1 MFMRFSNSVVMQLI
15 FASSML
21 FGLAAANGLPWFG
34 GDAAGDGAVKPGGFL
49 TRKTKELTTQQ
60 LLETVMGALTSGY
73 GNSSQGDDGSLHDL
87 SKIQDSLKPI
97 IAASPKNAYGRLGDE
112 AARYAL
118 HRLFMERHGWEIK
131 GFGAV
136 HGGNASQ
143 TSIFQHW
150 VPPEVQAELEKS
162 VRGRGFSILEL
173 SVFAATLEQLIAAE
187 LPRKLEDAYR
197 AMGLPSDDSISRSQ
211 AESLIDLYMGA
222 YIRAEDVTMLN
233 PTELFKFQTSMS
245 FMYNNWDE
253 TQKFFRE
260 IQESVVHG
268 KETFTFADVAAV
280 LEKVEANFV
289 YWNDHQCQSLKENLM
304 ELEQE
309 LPGRV
314 RMLDFYEAA
323 LYKGMY
329 QFVEKISYLKAL
341 GAVDEAEPLEPRL
354 ILSNYIDGPSNCVAR
369 TSYYSVCCMD
379 ECADLYSHVEKQ
391 LGKPEATAAEII
403 AVVQGLSSATTCTI
417 LPDKLQQELHS
428 HAGKNGGRVS
438 LHGKAFAEWMHFVYP
453 RECTWPQKF
462 GPAHSQTMEEWEEST
477 HIYPSADTRELLRY
491 SEQLRDMEQVK
502 RARDAKL
509 NNKTAPQPTGHHHA
523 APPKVAIEQQ
533 IMHSA
538 VAPFH
543 VEPLQAMADDEPHMI
558 GGSKKKKRLAPATAA
573 GTMDAESS
581 GVAMY
586 WWLGPVAGAL
596 YGAALGVVKLLGF
609 RSEDLLRKHTEASRA
624 PSTCV

>member
-1 MFMRFSNSVVMQLI
+1 MQLI

-21 FGLAAANGLPWFG
+21 LGLATANLPWFG
-34 GDAAGDGAVKPGGFL
+34 GDDAGDAAVKPGGFL

-60 LLETVMGALTSGY
+60 LLETVMGALNSGY

-97 IAASPKNAYGRLGDE
+97 IAASPKNSYGRLGDE

-131 GFGAV
+131 GFEPV
-136 HGGNASQ
+136 SGNASQ
-143 TSIFQHW
+143 TSIFQHF

-222 YIRAEDVTMLN
+222 YIRSEDVTMLK

-417 LPDKLQQELHS
+417 LPDRLRENLHS
-428 HAGKNGGRVS
+428 LAAKNGGRVS

-509 NNKTAPQPTGHHHA
+509 NNKTAPQPTEHHHA
-523 APPKVAIEQQ
+523 APPKVAVEQQ

-543 VEPLQAMADDEPHMI
+543 AADDEPQMI

-573 GTMDAESS
+573 GNMDAESS

>member
-1 MFMRFSNSVVMQLI
+1 MQLI

-21 FGLAAANGLPWFG
+21 LGLAAANGLPWMG
-34 GDAAGDGAVKPGGFL
+34 GDAAGDAAVKPGGFL
-49 TRKTKELTTQQ
+49 GRKTKELTTQE
-60 LLETVMGALTSGY
+60 LLETVMGALNSGY

-97 IAASPKNAYGRLGDE
+97 IAASPKNSYGRLGDE

-131 GFGAV
+131 GFDAV
-136 HGGNASQ
+136 SGNS
-143 TSIFQHW
+143 SIFQHF

-222 YIRAEDVTMLN
+222 YIRSEDVTMLK

-354 ILSNYIDGPSNCVAR
+354 ILPNYIDGPSNCVAR

-417 LPDKLQQELHS
+417 LPDKLRENLHAL
-428 HAGKNGGRVS
+428 AGKNGGRVS

-509 NNKTAPQPTGHHHA
+509 NNKTAPQPTEHHHA
-523 APPKVAIEQQ
+523 APPKVAVEQQ

-543 VEPLQAMADDEPHMI
+543 VEDDDEPAMI

-573 GTMDAESS
+573 GNMDAESS

-586 WWLGPVAGAL
+586 WWLGPAAGAL